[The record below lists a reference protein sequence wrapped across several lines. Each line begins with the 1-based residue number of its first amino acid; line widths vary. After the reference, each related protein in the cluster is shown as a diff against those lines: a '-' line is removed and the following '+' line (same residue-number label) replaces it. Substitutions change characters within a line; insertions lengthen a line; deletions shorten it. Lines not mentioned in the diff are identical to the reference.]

1 MDHNNLF
8 LDNIMKI
15 DIVKNENYNTSIPKI
30 IFLVPYRDRENQKKW
45 SC

>member
-15 DIVKNENYNTSIPKI
+15 DIIKNDNYNSSIPNMV
-30 IFLVPYRDRENQKKW
+30 FLLPYRDRENQKK
-45 SC
+45 